1 MLVNWTV
8 PGAVDV
14 SGLWC
19 FTVSILHSM
28 MLPMPDSSLTD
39 MAWATAGARDYS
51 KQADMDED
59 SSLGSEQK
67 EKI

>member
-1 MLVNWTV
+1 
-8 PGAVDV
+8 
-14 SGLWC
+14 
-19 FTVSILHSM
+19 M